1 MTKPE
6 RRFKLRPDTTSEVHT
21 TELLPGLLEQCDWF
35 HTQTKKK
42 KRKKARTLMQK
53 AAATVL
59 NNSN

>member
-42 KRKKARTLMQK
+42 SEKKQEL
-53 AAATVL
+53 
-59 NNSN
+59 